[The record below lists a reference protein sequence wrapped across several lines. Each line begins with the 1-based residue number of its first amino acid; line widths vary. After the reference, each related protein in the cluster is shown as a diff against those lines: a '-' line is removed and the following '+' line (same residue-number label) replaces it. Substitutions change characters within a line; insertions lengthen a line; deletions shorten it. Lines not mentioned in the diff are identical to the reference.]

1 MTRYQVSLEVVEG
14 FQVMKLVDSITES
27 VAEIIPEIGNNLF
40 RFESAGIQ
48 IILPP
53 ATLGSL
59 KTETFAAFKYGTP
72 ILFPPNRIKEATFRF
87 RDRTYN
93 FPVNEPPHYHL
104 HGELCTSAW
113 EIVEWGESDS
123 QGATVMNRFRI
134 VDHPEIFA
142 YFPHSITFTVR
153 YTLLDGRLQ
162 METTIVNEGIDE
174 APFAFGLHP
183 YFSIPFESN
192 ERIQL
197 KIPAHAQWPVTQQS
211 FVTGLPSDTS
221 FSAKLRNGI
230 AVEDYPKL
238 GCSMVEV
245 RNVYEGGTYRCTL
258 QMIDRGYAI
267 HYDID
272 PKFPFILLFRPD
284 WASAFSIEPYTCLTD
299 AFNLPYAHTLTG
311 VQGISAKETLRFN
324 TCLKIEIQT

>member
-1 MTRYQVSLEVVEG
+1 MDELLQLKHEGKIGAIRVSLPDHRHDIALPLIQSGKIDAIQTVVNI
-14 FQVMKLVDSITES
+14 FVH
-27 VAEIIPEIGNNLF
+27 IPQYADENI
-40 RFESAGIQ
+40 A
-48 IILPP
+48 P

-59 KTETFAAFKYGTP
+59 NTENFAAFKYGTP

-142 YFPHSITFTVR
+142 YFPHPLTFAVR

-183 YFSIPFESN
+183 YFLFHLS
-192 ERIQL
+192 Q
-197 KIPAHAQWPVTQQS
+197 
-211 FVTGLPSDTS
+211 
-221 FSAKLRNGI
+221 
-230 AVEDYPKL
+230 
-238 GCSMVEV
+238 M
-245 RNVYEGGTYRCTL
+245 NV
-258 QMIDRGYAI
+258 
-267 HYDID
+267 
-272 PKFPFILLFRPD
+272 
-284 WASAFSIEPYTCLTD
+284 
-299 AFNLPYAHTLTG
+299 FN
-311 VQGISAKETLRFN
+311 
-324 TCLKIEIQT
+324 